1 MNSKEWT
8 EFGINLGESLAL
20 LVKINKIST
29 IRNRSDIKKAL
40 GEADK

>member
-1 MNSKEWT
+1 MSCKEWI
-8 EFGINLGESLAL
+8 EFGIQLGEGMAILT
-20 LVKINKIST
+20 KINKIST